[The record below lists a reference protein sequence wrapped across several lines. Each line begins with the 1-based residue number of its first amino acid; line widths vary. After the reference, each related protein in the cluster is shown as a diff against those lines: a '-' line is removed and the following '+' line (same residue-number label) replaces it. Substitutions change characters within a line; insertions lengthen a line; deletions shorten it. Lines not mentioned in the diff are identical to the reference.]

1 MNLNKASLVI
11 SAVKEAQYPKTKL
24 PEVAFAGRSNVG
36 KSSFINKMLNRKN
49 LARTSSKPGKTATIN
64 FYNIDDTLMLV
75 DLPGYGYAEVSKA
88 EKAKWSEMINHY
100 IYTRENLMTTFLVV
114 DSRHKPSADDVT
126 MYNFLKES
134 QGCVIIIAT
143 KTDKVKKS
151 ELSKNLELIKETLS
165 LDGED
170 VLIPFSAEK
179 GEGVPDAWEVLYDV
193 VEQSNK

>member
-1 MNLNKASLVI
+1 MNLNNASLVI
-11 SAVKEAQYPKTKL
+11 SAVKEAQYPKTKM

-64 FYNIDDTLMLV
+64 FYNIDNTLMLV
-75 DLPGYGYAEVSKA
+75 DLPGYGYAEVPKA
-88 EKAKWSEMINHY
+88 EKEKWAEMINHY
-100 IYTRENLMTTFLVV
+100 LYTRENLMTTFLVV

-126 MYNFLKES
+126 MYNFLKEN
-134 QGCVIIIAT
+134 QGCVIVIAT

-151 ELSKNLELIKETLS
+151 ELEKNIELIKETLS
-165 LDGED
+165 LDEDD

-179 GEGVPDAWEVLYDV
+179 GMGVDDAWEVLYDV
-193 VEQSNK
+193 VEQGV

>member
-1 MNLNKASLVI
+1 MNLNNASLVI

-64 FYNIDDTLMLV
+64 FYNIDNTLMLV

-88 EKAKWSEMINHY
+88 EKEKWAEMINHY
-100 IYTRENLMTTFLVV
+100 LYTRENLMTTFLVV

-126 MYNFLKES
+126 MYGFLKES
-134 QGCVIIIAT
+134 QGCVIVIAT

-151 ELSKNLELIKETLS
+151 ELEKNIELIKETLS
-165 LDGED
+165 LDEDD

-179 GEGVPDAWEVLYDV
+179 GEGVESAWEVLYDV
-193 VEQSNK
+193 VEQSNQ